1 VSNAEFIIDFTI
13 QHSTFSISRGG
24 CAMPQELLR
33 DVLRTGDSTGQVR
46 RRLSVVPVSIAAHVV
61 AVIGFVTAPLVTGV
75 DPPSILSPLK
85 IYVPVVMAAPPPPPV
100 PSTPNVAPRPNAAPT
115 EAPSVILTTEP
126 RPSTPPGVVGV
137 DGGENLGVDQGAG
150 VLADANVSAPPI
162 ALPPP
167 PETPKVVR
175 VGSGIR
181 EPRKLVHVPPVYP
194 VIAQQAR
201 IQGAVTLE
209 ALIDVTGRVQN
220 VKVLRTDSP
229 LLDAAAV
236 QAVQQWRYSP
246 TELNGVPVPVLMTIF
261 VRFTLER

>member
-1 VSNAEFIIDFTI
+1 
-13 QHSTFSISRGG
+13 
-24 CAMPQELLR
+24 
-33 DVLRTGDSTGQVR
+33 
-46 RRLSVVPVSIAAHVV
+46 
-61 AVIGFVTAPLVTGV
+61 
-75 DPPSILSPLK
+75 
-85 IYVPVVMAAPPPPPV
+85 
-100 PSTPNVAPRPNAAPT
+100 
-115 EAPSVILTTEP
+115 
-126 RPSTPPGVVGV
+126 VGV
-137 DGGENLGVDQGAG
+137 EGGENLGVHQGAG
-150 VLADANVSAPPI
+150 VLAYANVSAPPI

>member
-1 VSNAEFIIDFTI
+1 
-13 QHSTFSISRGG
+13 
-24 CAMPQELLR
+24 MPQELLR
-33 DVLRTGDSTGQVR
+33 DVLRTGDAAGRTK

-61 AVIGFVTAPLVTGV
+61 AVIGFVTAPLVTGI

-85 IYVPVVMAAPPPPPV
+85 AYVPVVLAAPPLPPA
-100 PSTPNVAPRPNAAPT
+100 PSTPNVAPRSNAAPT
-115 EAPSVILTTEP
+115 EAPSVIPTTEP
-126 RPSTPPGVVGV
+126 PPSTPPGVVGV
-137 DGGENLGVDQGAG
+137 EGGENLGVHQGAG
-150 VLADANVSAPPI
+150 VLADTNVSAAPT
-162 ALPPP
+162 ALPSP
-167 PETPKVVR
+167 PETPKFVR
-175 VGSGIR
+175 VGGVIR

-201 IQGAVTLE
+201 VQGAVILE

-229 LLDAAAV
+229 LLDEAAL
-236 QAVQQWRYSP
+236 QAVRQWRYSP